1 MQERPFLK
9 FVNLLMK
16 HRRIRLFFIISSFA
30 VEGPQGG
37 AELFCIELAKRL
49 APARFAVTVCGLWR
63 HGLDYEDKW
72 MDELRC
78 QGIQVLTTSPWTG
91 VRRRDASTSLRFLR
105 RYFRDGRQVD
115 IVNSHSAFADIA
127 ALWLR
132 LIGAT
137 QATVRT
143 LHSEREWYRHPVRG
157 VILNH
162 VIFPLAFD
170 VETGVSRRVVA
181 NLDRRL
187 LAWLLRRQA
196 QVIHNAIDHERLA
209 DLKIDIVAKKKSL
222 GLALEGPVIGN
233 VGRFTKQKGHIY
245 FLEMAHLLLKRDPR
259 CQFILIG
266 TGELLPEMQVQAR
279 DLGLGDRLLFLG
291 PRSDVEELLKVMDVF
306 VSSSLWEGLPTVLL
320 EAMAAGVPVVATDVS
335 GSEELVKDDHTGL
348 LVPPA
353 NADSLSDAVWRLL
366 HDPELAKRLVVAGQQ
381 WSRQFTIDSS
391 VEQYEALFE
400 SIYGRETQL

>member
-1 MQERPFLK
+1 
-9 FVNLLMK
+9 MK

-49 APARFAVTVCGLWR
+49 DPARFAITVCGLWR

-72 MDELRC
+72 MDELRR
-78 QGIQVLTTSPWTG
+78 QGIQVLATSAWTG
-91 VRRRDASTSLRFLR
+91 ARRRDACTSLRFLR
-105 RYFRDGRQVD
+105 HYFRDGRRVD

-132 LIGAT
+132 VIGAT

-143 LHSEREWYRHPVRG
+143 LHSEREWYRHPVQG
-157 VILNH
+157 VILNN

-170 VETGVSRRVVA
+170 VETGVSQRVAA

-187 LAWLLRRQA
+187 LARLLRRQA

-209 DLKIDIVAKKKSL
+209 DLQIDIVAKKKSL
-222 GLALEGPVIGN
+222 GLALGGPVIGN

-245 FLEMAHLLLKRDPR
+245 FLEMARLLLRHDPQ

-266 TGELLPEMQVQAR
+266 TGELLPETQAHAR
-279 DLGLGDRLLFLG
+279 DMGLGDRLLFLG

-335 GSEELVKDDHTGL
+335 GSEELVKDGHTGL

-353 NADSLSDAVWRLL
+353 DADSLSDAVWRLL
-366 HDPELAKRLVVAGQQ
+366 HDPELAKRLVAAGQQ
-381 WSRQFTIDSS
+381 WSRHFTIDSS

-400 SIYGRETQL
+400 SIYGRGTQLWL